1 MKTYNKIIALV
12 AAGLACS
19 AITSHAALAP
29 LANGGSAVPPA
40 TTPIFGA
47 LLASTTQSYS
57 FGGGTDT
64 GTIESLVYASD
75 TQAANTLG
83 GYAFEYIVKV
93 TTGDIAALNL
103 NGFGGIASLLV
114 GYVVGPTPGTS
125 IAPATIGLATGIV
138 NVHFVTGTPL
148 TAGQTSTI
156 LIDTAVNTYGANNTG
171 IQDNFPDGGAVIYAP
186 VPEPT
191 TIAAGALML
200 LPFGIGALRSLRK
213 DRVA

>member
-1 MKTYNKIIALV
+1 MKTYNKIIVMV

-19 AITSHAALAP
+19 AITSQAALAP
-29 LANGGSAVPPA
+29 LAVGGTAVPPV

-47 LLASTTQSYS
+47 LLGSTTQAYT
-57 FGGGTDT
+57 FGGGVDT

-83 GYAFEYIVKV
+83 GYAFEYIIS
-93 TTGDIAALNL
+93 DISALNL
-103 NGFGGIASLLV
+103 NGYNGVASLLV
-114 GYVVGPTPGTS
+114 GTVAGIVPS
-125 IAPATIGLATGIV
+125 SIGLSANGVV
-138 NVHFVTGTPL
+138 NIQFTPGTPL
-148 TAGQTSTI
+148 TAGQSSTV
-156 LIDTAVNTYGANNTG
+156 LIDTAAKTFGGNNTG
-171 IQDNFPDGGAVIYAP
+171 IQDNFPDGGAPILAP